1 MLGFGVLLT
10 ACYFF
15 LQELDKELPDIGQL
29 EHVQYQIPLD
39 IYSQDKLLIAEFGEN
54 RRIPLAFEQIPP
66 QLINAFLAAEDD
78 RFYQHN
84 GIDIKGLLRASSQLL
99 ATGKKRQGGSTI
111 TMQVVRNF
119 LLSSEKTYLR
129 KLKEIMLALK
139 IERRYSK
146 QQILELYLNKIYM
159 GQRAYGVAA
168 AAQAYYGKNVAE
180 LDLPEQAMIAGL
192 PKAPSIYNPIADP
205 DRALQRRNYVL
216 RRMLELHAIDANQY
230 AQAIAQADKAKP
242 QTTAIELN
250 APYVAEMVRQEMLNR
265 YGDEAYTQGF
275 KVFITI
281 PSHLQIYADHALQT
295 GLHEY
300 DERHGYRGAPHK
312 NLSKNPTAFNGAVI
326 GDTRQALVTGI
337 TENMVSAKLFDGVG
351 ISIPRQNLAWA
362 QPTFKSLN
370 GKPAFLQIND
380 IVWVRQLRDQSW
392 ALSQI
397 PAAEAAFV
405 AINPQNGAI
414 LALCG
419 GFDFIQ
425 SKYNR
430 AVQSKRQPGSG
441 FKPII
446 YTAALE
452 NGFSPA
458 SIINDAPIIIEDP
471 SQENDW
477 RPENYSRH
485 YLGPTPLRVALRES
499 INLVSIRL
507 LQEVGIAHAIDT
519 AMRFGFEREQLP
531 GTLSLA
537 LGSGYATPLKMAEA
551 YAVFA
556 NGGFAVKPYLIERIE
571 DHTGAVLFQ
580 AAPARACG
588 ACPETDA
595 PPPGTASRVIS
606 AKVNFLMNSLLRD
619 VVQRGTATAA
629 KQLGRNDLA
638 GKTGTTNEQRDAWF
652 NGYTTELA
660 ASAWLGFDNSTP
672 LGAGETG
679 GKAALPIWMEFMRSA
694 LNGVPEQALVAPEGI
709 VSAYIN
715 PEDGLLMN
723 PNNKNGLW
731 EYFSQETLPTTF
743 SAPRSLATPDNET
756 TDSEASLF

>member
-1 MLGFGVLLT
+1 M
-10 ACYFF
+10 
-15 LQELDKELPDIGQL
+15 
-29 EHVQYQIPLD
+29 
-39 IYSQDKLLIAEFGEN
+39 
-54 RRIPLAFEQIPP
+54 
-66 QLINAFLAAEDD
+66 
-78 RFYQHN
+78 
-84 GIDIKGLLRASSQLL
+84 
-99 ATGKKRQGGSTI
+99 
-111 TMQVVRNF
+111 
-119 LLSSEKTYLR
+119 
-129 KLKEIMLALK
+129 
-139 IERRYSK
+139 
-146 QQILELYLNKIYM
+146 
-159 GQRAYGVAA
+159 
-168 AAQAYYGKNVAE
+168 
-180 LDLPEQAMIAGL
+180 
-192 PKAPSIYNPIADP
+192 
-205 DRALQRRNYVL
+205 
-216 RRMLELHAIDANQY
+216 
-230 AQAIAQADKAKP
+230 
-242 QTTAIELN
+242 
-250 APYVAEMVRQEMLNR
+250 
-265 YGDEAYTQGF
+265 
-275 KVFITI
+275 
-281 PSHLQIYADHALQT
+281 
-295 GLHEY
+295 
-300 DERHGYRGAPHK
+300 
-312 NLSKNPTAFNGAVI
+312 
-326 GDTRQALVTGI
+326 
-337 TENMVSAKLFDGVG
+337 
-351 ISIPRQNLAWA
+351 
-362 QPTFKSLN
+362 
-370 GKPAFLQIND
+370 
-380 IVWVRQLRDQSW
+380 RQLRDQSW

-405 AINPQNGAI
+405 VINPQNGAI

-419 GFDFIQ
+419 GFDFVQ

-507 LQEVGIAHAIDT
+507 LQEVGITHAIDT

-580 AAPARACG
+580 AAPAKACST
-588 ACPETDA
+588 CPETDA

-694 LNGVPEQALVAPEGI
+694 LNGVPEQALVTPEGI
-709 VSAYIN
+709 ISAYIN

-743 SAPRSLATPDNET
+743 SAPRSLATPDSET
-756 TDSEASLF
+756 ADSEASLF